1 MTVPAIEFA
10 PSMPMPMPAY
20 AYVLILLML
29 KAEVVILRYIIYGA
43 GGVGGV
49 VGGKLLMAG
58 KDVVL
63 IARGEHLRRVQDDG
77 LKLQHR
83 GETETLQIPA
93 VSQPSEIGFRHG
105 DAVILTMK
113 SQDTAAA
120 VDALWLAAGDQVPVV
135 CCQNG
140 VENERIA
147 LRRFPNVYAML
158 VILAANYLTPGT
170 VETPM
175 WPRTG
180 VLDIGRYP
188 SGIDSLAEQIAA
200 DLTEAGSI
208 SRTDREIMK
217 LKYTKLH
224 QNMVNGLH
232 AICPPDSEHDD
243 ILEMLQAE
251 TEACFAAAGIQWA
264 TLEEFRSRNAAS
276 VAGGLGGGRW
286 RGGST
291 WQSLERGAG
300 SSEAGYLHGEIVL
313 LGRLH
318 GVPVPA
324 NEVMQDYVERVA
336 RNGQPPGNIDPDE
349 LRHQI
354 ATKRAQIATR

>member
-1 MTVPAIEFA
+1 
-10 PSMPMPMPAY
+10 
-20 AYVLILLML
+20 ML

-49 VGGKLLMAG
+49 VGGKLFMAG

-63 IARGEHLRRVQDDG
+63 IARGEHLRRIQADG

-83 GETETLQIPA
+83 GETDTLPIAA
-93 VSQPSEIGFRHG
+93 VSHPSEIVFRDG
-105 DAVILTMK
+105 DAVILAMK
-113 SQDTAAA
+113 SQDTSGA

-140 VENERIA
+140 VENERMA
-147 LRRFPNVYAML
+147 LRRFPNVYGML
-158 VILAANYLTPGT
+158 VILAANYLTPGV

-188 SGIDSLAEQIAA
+188 SGIDSTAEQIAA
-200 DLTEAGSI
+200 GFTEAGSI
-208 SRTDREIMK
+208 SRADPEIMK
-217 LKYTKLH
+217 LKYAKLH

-232 AICPPDSEHDD
+232 AICPPDAGHDD
-243 ILEMLQAE
+243 ILDMLQAE
-251 TEACFAAAGIQWA
+251 TEACFAAAGIHWA
-264 TLEEFRSRNAAS
+264 TLDALRSRNAAS
-276 VAGGLGGGRW
+276 VTGGLGGGRW

-300 SSEAGYLHGEIVL
+300 SSEVDYLHGEIVL

-318 GVPVPA
+318 GVPTPA
-324 NEVMQDYVERVA
+324 NEVVQAYVERGA

-354 ATKRAQIATR
+354 TTKRAKIATR